1 MSSSLSADSKRT
13 NQIAAGVLVGGRF
26 QIQRFLTEEGGSDV
40 YQAQDSQGGASVA
53 LRVFSSKGT
62 ARTVA
67 EADLGQAAGVPH
79 KNLATLIAWG
89 FEGDRVYVAS
99 ESTDGATLRQLI
111 DSRRQGGG
119 VIGLTHAHVL
129 LGHVINALD
138 TVHATM
144 VHGGINPSAI
154 KVTSGGR
161 VKLTDLGLSR
171 VLPGLARRGGPDSIS
186 QAAYQAPEVAAG
198 EEQSP
203 AADVYSLAAILY
215 ELLTGHAPASP
226 LWPPSQVNS
235 AVPPAVDAVV
245 ARGLAPLPETRFS
258 RPKELL
264 EALSTVLANM
274 AAGGTGATGPRKR
287 PSAAQMVVGKSFSVA
302 DAVRL
307 TEEYERWLVQKDKLD
322 YGPFSLAQVMAQME
336 KGIFTGDD
344 VIVDVDSG
352 DRQKIREHPQLVEF
366 THATERRLEVQRR
379 AQAERAHEHVE
390 RKKGRWTLLI
400 IGTAVVAIGGGLAW
414 FIHQRVAAKDDVLA
428 SRVSEADVD
437 AFLKEVKISFP
448 AHKRAGAGGAR
459 RSGPGGGG
467 GPVGVAGRA
476 EDFNNNMDLGD
487 VSQGGGDAILD
498 EGVIDKV
505 MHANYRRLVPCIMGK
520 GVSTISVDFVVQPTG
535 RVKAVR
541 VNDQSKGPLPMCI
554 LNQMQSFGFP
564 SYKGKNTIA
573 SWSMSIR

>member
-1 MSSSLSADSKRT
+1 MRRN

-26 QIQRFLTEEGGSDV
+26 QVQRFISEEGGSDV
-40 YQAQDSQGGASVA
+40 YQAQDSQGGALVA
-53 LRVFSSKGT
+53 LRVFNAKST
-62 ARTVA
+62 TRTVA
-67 EADLGQAAGVPH
+67 ETDLGQASGVPH

-89 FEGDRVYVAS
+89 FEGDRAYVAS
-99 ESTDGATLRQLI
+99 EATDGATLRQLI
-111 DSRRQGGG
+111 DARRKDGG

-144 VHGGINPSAI
+144 IHGGINPSAI

-171 VLPGLARRGGPDSIS
+171 ALPGLVRRGGADTIS
-186 QAAYQAPEVAAG
+186 QGAYQAPEVAAG
-198 EEQSP
+198 EEPSP
-203 AADVYSLAAILY
+203 SADVYSLAAILY

-245 ARGLAPLPETRFS
+245 ARGLAPLPETRFA

-274 AAGGTGATGPRKR
+274 AAGGTGAAGPRKR
-287 PSAAQMVVGKSFSVA
+287 PSAAQMIVGKSFSVA

-322 YGPFSLAQVMAQME
+322 YGPFSLAQVMAQMD
-336 KGIFTGDD
+336 KGIFGGDD

-366 THATERRLEVQRR
+366 ARATERRLEVQRR

-390 RKKGRWTLLI
+390 RKKGRWTIMI
-400 IGTAVVAIGGGLAW
+400 IGTAVVALAAGLGW
-414 FIHQRVAAKDDVLA
+414 FIHKRAAAKDDVLA

-437 AFLKEVKISFP
+437 AFLKDVKISFP
-448 AHKRAGAGGAR
+448 EHKRAAR
-459 RSGPGGGG
+459 RSGPGGNPGV
-467 GPVGVAGRA
+467 GPGGVAGRA
-476 EDFNNNMDLGD
+476 EDFNNNMDFGD

-498 EGVIDKV
+498 EGVIDRV

-520 GVSTISVDFVVQPTG
+520 GVSTIEVDFVVQPTG
-535 RVKAVR
+535 RVRAVR
-541 VNDQSKGPLPMCI
+541 VNGQSKGPLPVCI

-573 SWSMSIR
+573 SWSMSLR